1 MIRKFKAQIVPT
13 VALRSLAAMVFECDR
28 AGWPEDWSALREHAR
43 DALHS
48 LRTETDALLALIH
61 RVDEG
66 RGVLTLFA
74 DERDEALTTA
84 GIVTASVDFDLR
96 TMLEDDQHGPDA
108 LRAFVLLIDRVARSS
123 VYALALR
130 MGTRDAAYDD
140 VLDTLRR
147 HAHER
152 GVLLEVPP
160 SPTAESAPRRER
172 VSASPSGGRIDP
184 SEVFGDGVPRASVA
198 LEEELD
204 DEEREFLDE
213 AGLAWPVRTR
223 ALEEAWRQVAFAVHP
238 DRRPDDPSASLRFVR
253 LKSGYERLRER
264 AV

>member
-48 LRTETDALLALIH
+48 LRTETDALLALMH

-66 RGVLTLFA
+66 RGVLSLFA
-74 DERDEALTTA
+74 DERDEALTCA

-140 VLDTLRR
+140 VIDELRKQ
-147 HAHER
+147 AHER

-160 SPTAESAPRRER
+160 SPVDEAAHRRARATPSA
-172 VSASPSGGRIDP
+172 AGARIDP
-184 SEVFGDGVPRASVA
+184 SDVFGDGAPRAGAVFEDDLDEDERDF
-198 LEEELD
+198 LE
-204 DEEREFLDE
+204 E

-238 DRRPDDPSASLRFVR
+238 DRRPDDPSASQRFVR

-264 AV
+264 SV